1 MANVYNLSVRK
12 TEMIL
17 CDDHDENDGDSLENI
32 KKKLVLVSF
41 HASTSANAHAF
52 SRVVIFYLTYVGRF
66 WIAIVVF
73 WSVDACHAA
82 KMFLDICHVLDL
94 IKYTYV
100 T

>member
-17 CDDHDENDGDSLENI
+17 CDDDNDENDGDSLENI

-41 HASTSANAHAF
+41 HASTSTNAHAF
-52 SRVVIFYLTYVGRF
+52 SRVVIFYFTYVGRF

-73 WSVDACHAA
+73 LVCRC
-82 KMFLDICHVLDL
+82 IPCC
-94 IKYTYV
+94 
-100 T
+100 